1 MAVMIALFWVVLGL
15 CESVIFIVWRL
26 SHMFIVWR
34 LSHMFG

>member
-1 MAVMIALFWVVLGL
+1 MAVMIALFREVLGL

-26 SHMFIVWR
+26 SIFIVWR